1 MYRILIVDDEVKIC
15 EFIQACLD
23 NEGMK
28 HRLLI
33 QERMLFIIFKR

>member
-23 NEGMK
+23 NEGYET
-28 HRLLI
+28 